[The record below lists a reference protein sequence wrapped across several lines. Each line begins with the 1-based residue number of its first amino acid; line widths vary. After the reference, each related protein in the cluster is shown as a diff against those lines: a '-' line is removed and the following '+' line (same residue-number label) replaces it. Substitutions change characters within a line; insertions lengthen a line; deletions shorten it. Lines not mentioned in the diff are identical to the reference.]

1 MKAVI
6 EFADKYGM
14 LKPGSFVLC
23 AVSGGADSMCLLDIL
38 RELSAKRGF
47 RLAVL
52 HFNHKLR
59 GKNADADEDFV
70 RNYCERENI
79 EAVFGTNDVAGYA
92 KAEGIGT
99 EEAARALRYRFF
111 EETARRLGAD
121 NVATAHNADD
131 NAETVLMNLSRG
143 SGLKGL
149 CGIPPVRGIYIRPLL
164 ALSRAEIEDYLRA
177 RGLPHIVD
185 ETNFDPAFTRNRL
198 RMNVI
203 PELKRIYPAFLRSV
217 THNSEMLRQDEE
229 YLCKEAEQAL
239 LESAADSGCALSVPE
254 LIRLNESV
262 SSRVIRKMAEEF
274 GLSLTSRQT
283 AAVLALARSK
293 YPSGRLSLPNGIF
306 AVREYSSIRFIKR
319 EDKAG
324 TFQAVRLRDGE
335 WIKIRELG
343 LEFLMGYTIW
353 PEKINTSF
361 NTFFFKKDKICG
373 NIVVRPRLTGD
384 TFKIDGRSGTKTV
397 KKLFIELKIPVGKRS
412 LTPLICDDAKVLA
425 IPGVGTGSGLKPEDG
440 DRTVFVA
447 LKPLSRFDGQPE

>member
-1 MKAVI
+1 
-6 EFADKYGM
+6 M

-99 EEAARALRYRFF
+99 EEAAWALRYRFF

-203 PELKRIYPAFLRSV
+203 PEL
-217 THNSEMLRQDEE
+217 
-229 YLCKEAEQAL
+229 QA
-239 LESAADSGCALSVPE
+239 
-254 LIRLNESV
+254 N
-262 SSRVIRKMAEEF
+262 F
-274 GLSLTSRQT
+274 T
-283 AAVLALARSK
+283 
-293 YPSGRLSLPNGIF
+293 RLS
-306 AVREYSSIRFIKR
+306 AV
-319 EDKAG
+319 
-324 TFQAVRLRDGE
+324 
-335 WIKIRELG
+335 
-343 LEFLMGYTIW
+343 
-353 PEKINTSF
+353 
-361 NTFFFKKDKICG
+361 
-373 NIVVRPRLTGD
+373 GD
-384 TFKIDGRSGTKTV
+384 
-397 KKLFIELKIPVGKRS
+397 
-412 LTPLICDDAKVLA
+412 A
-425 IPGVGTGSGLKPEDG
+425 
-440 DRTVFVA
+440 
-447 LKPLSRFDGQPE
+447 